1 MPGDQTKCRAQAKH
15 RLDPPH
21 SDGGRTK
28 AKYRKNEVI
37 FRQGDSADAVFYMM
51 DGKCKAT
58 VVSETGREAVVA
70 FHEKG
75 DFFGEGCLTGQ
86 PRRLGAAT
94 AITVSQIIRFDKATM
109 VRAIHQEPNVL
120 RDVHC
125 PSSGL
130 GPSASKQTSSIS
142 CSIRVRNVLPGCSCC
157 WRTSARKAN
166 RSRSSRR
173 SARRRLRR

>member
-1 MPGDQTKCRAQAKH
+1 MPGDQTKCRAPAKQC
-15 RLDPPH
+15 LDPPH

-75 DFFGEGCLTGQ
+75 
-86 PRRLGAAT
+86 
-94 AITVSQIIRFDKATM
+94 
-109 VRAIHQEPNVL
+109 
-120 RDVHC
+120 
-125 PSSGL
+125 
-130 GPSASKQTSSIS
+130 
-142 CSIRVRNVLPGCSCC
+142 
-157 WRTSARKAN
+157 
-166 RSRSSRR
+166 
-173 SARRRLRR
+173 